1 MILRMFCD
9 VSCDFQ
15 TNRDQVRLAMRHGRH
30 DEPFGGLPV
39 ERGWQEAGDGGVKRP
54 SFGEGRMAGM
64 AGRRS
69 GLEKDEQKPWHRWH
83 MALNIWFSLMFEMVL
98 TLF

>member
-69 GLEKDEQKPWHRWH
+69 GLEKDEQKP
-83 MALNIWFSLMFEMVL
+83 
-98 TLF
+98 

>member
-39 ERGWQEAGDGGVKRP
+39 ERGWQEARDGGVKRP

-64 AGRRS
+64 GWEAKWPGKR
-69 GLEKDEQKPWHRWH
+69 
-83 MALNIWFSLMFEMVL
+83 
-98 TLF
+98 